1 MFASFRGPEL
11 DFSVAAAGDEEVGGL
26 LNERAAVYRVKE
38 DFSLLVL
45 LFLLKLLLSL
55 EGEFRRVVGANGF
68 SMAEE
73 VVRVFLVQFLSKKFD
88 GTFRVA
94 QSQNKI
100 ARRLLLLLLFPA
112 AVSSFFFFFSL
123 SAVRVLWIETQSA
136 RANVLILPQ
145 LLLLLLLSF
154 SKILFIQKRPTRCP
168 LETWSVRQQNHGRVV
183 SSFLPFRGH
192 E

>member
-26 LNERAAVYRVKE
+26 LNERAAIYRVKE

-45 LFLLKLLLSL
+45 LFLLLPL
-55 EGEFRRVVGANGF
+55 EGELRRVVGANGF

-145 LLLLLLLSF
+145 LLLLLLSF

-168 LETWSVRQQNHGRVV
+168 LETRSVRQ
-183 SSFLPFRGH
+183 
-192 E
+192 

>member
-45 LFLLKLLLSL
+45 FLLKLLLPL
-55 EGEFRRVVGANGF
+55 EGEFRGVVGANGF

-100 ARRLLLLLLFPA
+100 ARRLLFLLLFPA

-168 LETWSVRQQNHGRVV
+168 LETRSVRQQNHGRVV

>member
-45 LFLLKLLLSL
+45 LFLLLPL
-55 EGEFRRVVGANGF
+55 EGELRRVVGANGF

-112 AVSSFFFFFSL
+112 VSSFVFFFSL

-168 LETWSVRQQNHGRVV
+168 LETRSVRQQNHGRVV

>member
-38 DFSLLVL
+38 EFSLLV
-45 LFLLKLLLSL
+45 LFLLKLLLPL

-100 ARRLLLLLLFPA
+100 ARRLLFLLLFPA

-154 SKILFIQKRPTRCP
+154 SKILFIQERPTRCP
-168 LETWSVRQQNHGRVV
+168 LETRSVRQQNHGRVV

>member
-38 DFSLLVL
+38 EFSLLV
-45 LFLLKLLLSL
+45 LFLLKLLLPL

-136 RANVLILPQ
+136 RTNVLILPQ

-154 SKILFIQKRPTRCP
+154 SKILFIQKRPTCCP
-168 LETWSVRQQNHGRVV
+168 LETRSVRQQNHGRVV

>member
-1 MFASFRGPEL
+1 MFASFPGPEL
-11 DFSVAAAGDEEVGGL
+11 DFSVAAAGDEEVGGS

-38 DFSLLVL
+38 EFSLLV
-45 LFLLKLLLSL
+45 LFLLKLLLPL

-112 AVSSFFFFFSL
+112 AVSSFFFFYSL

-136 RANVLILPQ
+136 RTNVLILPQ

-154 SKILFIQKRPTRCP
+154 SKILFIQERPTRCP
-168 LETWSVRQQNHGRVV
+168 LETRSVRQQNHGRVV
-183 SSFLPFRGH
+183 SSFLSFRGH

>member
-45 LFLLKLLLSL
+45 FLLKLLLPL
-55 EGEFRRVVGANGF
+55 EGELRRVVGANGF

-73 VVRVFLVQFLSKKFD
+73 VVRVFLVKLLSKKFD

-100 ARRLLLLLLFPA
+100 ARRLLFLLLFPA

-154 SKILFIQKRPTRCP
+154 SKILFIQKRPTSCP
-168 LETWSVRQQNHGRVV
+168 LETRSVRQQNHGRVV

>member
-45 LFLLKLLLSL
+45 FLLKLLLPL
-55 EGEFRRVVGANGF
+55 EGELRRVVGANGF

-168 LETWSVRQQNHGRVV
+168 LETRSVRQQNHGRVV
-183 SSFLPFRGH
+183 SSVLPFRGH

>member
-45 LFLLKLLLSL
+45 FLLKLLLPL
-55 EGEFRRVVGANGF
+55 EGELRRVVGANGF

-100 ARRLLLLLLFPA
+100 ARRLLFLLLFPA

-136 RANVLILPQ
+136 RTNVLILPQ

-168 LETWSVRQQNHGRVV
+168 LETRSVRQQNHGRVV

>member
-112 AVSSFFFFFSL
+112 VSSFVFFFSL

-145 LLLLLLLSF
+145 LLLLLSF

-168 LETWSVRQQNHGRVV
+168 LEAWSVRQQNHGRVV
-183 SSFLPFRGH
+183 SSFLSFRGH

>member
-45 LFLLKLLLSL
+45 FLLKLLLPL

-100 ARRLLLLLLFPA
+100 ARRLLFLLLFPA

-168 LETWSVRQQNHGRVV
+168 LETRSVRQQNHRRVV

>member
-38 DFSLLVL
+38 EFSLLV
-45 LFLLKLLLSL
+45 LFLLKLLLPL

-154 SKILFIQKRPTRCP
+154 SKILFIQERPTRCP
-168 LETWSVRQQNHGRVV
+168 LETRSVRQQNHGRVV

>member
-45 LFLLKLLLSL
+45 FLLKLLLPL
-55 EGEFRRVVGANGF
+55 EGELRRVVGANGF

-100 ARRLLLLLLFPA
+100 ARRLLFLLLFPA
-112 AVSSFFFFFSL
+112 AVSSFFFFYSL

-168 LETWSVRQQNHGRVV
+168 LETRSVRQQNHGRVV

>member
-45 LFLLKLLLSL
+45 FLLKLLLPL
-55 EGEFRRVVGANGF
+55 EGELRRVVGANGF

-123 SAVRVLWIETQSA
+123 SAVLVLWIETQSA

-154 SKILFIQKRPTRCP
+154 SKILFIQERPTRCP
-168 LETWSVRQQNHGRVV
+168 LETRSVRQQNHGRVV

>member
-45 LFLLKLLLSL
+45 FLLKLLLPL
-55 EGEFRRVVGANGF
+55 EGELRRVVGANGF

-100 ARRLLLLLLFPA
+100 ARRLLFLLLFPA

>member
-45 LFLLKLLLSL
+45 FLLKLLLPL
-55 EGEFRRVVGANGF
+55 EGELRRVVGANGF

-100 ARRLLLLLLFPA
+100 ARRLLFLLLFPA

-136 RANVLILPQ
+136 RTNVLILPQ

>member
-45 LFLLKLLLSL
+45 FLLKLLLPL

-112 AVSSFFFFFSL
+112 TVSSFFFFFSL

-168 LETWSVRQQNHGRVV
+168 LETRSVRQQNHGRVV

>member
-45 LFLLKLLLSL
+45 FLLKLLLPL

-88 GTFRVA
+88 GTFRIA

>member
-38 DFSLLVL
+38 EFSLLV
-45 LFLLKLLLSL
+45 LFLLKLLLPL
-55 EGEFRRVVGANGF
+55 EGELRRVVGANGF

-100 ARRLLLLLLFPA
+100 ARRLLFLLLFPA

-168 LETWSVRQQNHGRVV
+168 LETRSVRQQNHGRVL

>member
-45 LFLLKLLLSL
+45 FLLKLLLPL
-55 EGEFRRVVGANGF
+55 EGELRRVVGANGF

-100 ARRLLLLLLFPA
+100 ARRLLFLLLFPA

-154 SKILFIQKRPTRCP
+154 SKILFIQERPTRCP
-168 LETWSVRQQNHGRVV
+168 LETRSVRQQNHGRVV

>member
-38 DFSLLVL
+38 EFSLLV
-45 LFLLKLLLSL
+45 LFLLKLLLPL
-55 EGEFRRVVGANGF
+55 EGELRRVVGANGF

-154 SKILFIQKRPTRCP
+154 SKILFIQERPTCCP
-168 LETWSVRQQNHGRVV
+168 LETRSVRQQNHGRVL

>member
-45 LFLLKLLLSL
+45 FLLKLLLPL
-55 EGEFRRVVGANGF
+55 EGELRRVVGANGF

-154 SKILFIQKRPTRCP
+154 SKILFIQERPTCCP
-168 LETWSVRQQNHGRVV
+168 LETRSVRQQNHGRVL

>member
-45 LFLLKLLLSL
+45 LFLLLPL
-55 EGEFRRVVGANGF
+55 EGELRRVVGANGF

-112 AVSSFFFFFSL
+112 VSSFVFFFSL

-145 LLLLLLLSF
+145 LLLLLSF

-168 LETWSVRQQNHGRVV
+168 LEAWSVRQQNHGRVV
-183 SSFLPFRGH
+183 SSFLSFRGH